1 MPAMS
6 EGPRIQGSGCLG
18 KLRALT
24 TAQSGA
30 VAVYV
35 GVAIPLF
42 LGAAGLAV
50 DLTSW
55 YRAKRNIQSGAD
67 AAAYAAAINLGRQGL
82 SETPDLTALQAAA
95 NDAAARNGVSN
106 PVTLNTPPPT
116 GVAAGD
122 VQSVEVIA
130 SEPAPLYFASVFL
143 NAVPQITARAVAKAV
158 VSDACIW
165 SLHPSARGGFTVAGT
180 ADVDLNCGVVINS
193 GHEQA
198 LEQNGASCLW
208 ATSIS
213 LTGNYSGDCVSPQP
227 EIYGQNYGDPLE
239 DLFAPPLGT
248 CDYTSPVNIVRG
260 SGADDGGGGP
270 ATLSPGVYCAGI
282 SIDGDVVFQPG
293 LYVLKGGVLRMTGN
307 ATVTNNENA
316 AGGVTFLL
324 TGQGTDYAEVDI
336 ASGTDVTLTPMTAG
350 ALPNVLFF
358 QDRDAPSNGR
368 NMLTGQAGMNLTGI
382 LYFPNQEVRFA
393 GGSSAD
399 EADVLLVASTVTI
412 TGNARLQA
420 DYARSLLPERYY
432 ARLVE

>member
-1 MPAMS
+1 MTAARVRKLLRLASFTVPAWMRS
-6 EGPRIQGSGCLG
+6 DDG
-18 KLRALT
+18 T
-24 TAQSGA
+24 TAIYLA
-30 VAVYV
+30 LLLPA
-35 GVAIPLF
+35 F
-42 LGAAGLAV
+42 LAAGGLAV
-50 DLTSW
+50 DLAGW
-55 YRAKRNIQSGAD
+55 YGAKRKLQTAAD
-67 AAAYAAAINLGRQGL
+67 AAAYAAALDLARQGL
-82 SETPDLTALQAAA
+82 DQAPDLSSVQSTADDLAS
-95 NDAAARNGVSN
+95 RNGLVAA
-106 PVTLNTPPPT
+106 VTVNAPPLSGP
-116 GVAAGD
+116 AAGD
-122 VQSVEVIA
+122 PQAVEIIIAQS
-130 SEPAPLYFASVFL
+130 APVHFAGMFL
-143 NAVPQITARAVAKAV
+143 ETTPSLTARAVAKAV

-180 ADVDLNCGVVINS
+180 ADVDLNCGVVVNS

-198 LEQNGASCLW
+198 LEQNGASCLS

-260 SGADDGGGGP
+260 RGADDGGGGP
-270 ATLSPGVYCAGI
+270 ATLTPGVYCAGI

-307 ATVTNNENA
+307 ATVTNIENA

-336 ASGTDVTLTPMTAG
+336 ASGADVTLTPMTAG
-350 ALPNVLFF
+350 ALSNVLFF

-382 LYFPNQEVRFA
+382 LYFPNQEVSFA